1 MGYHLIE
8 YTQHIHI
15 TFYIC
20 REHAC
25 VIVSFHIMH
34 SVSFGSTSF
43 YVKRNTDDPVL
54 VGLDLLLSLIDVELF
69 RWKCMRF

>member
-1 MGYHLIE
+1 MGCNLIE
-8 YTQHIHI
+8 CTQHIRI

-43 YVKRNTDDPVL
+43 YVKHNTDDPVL